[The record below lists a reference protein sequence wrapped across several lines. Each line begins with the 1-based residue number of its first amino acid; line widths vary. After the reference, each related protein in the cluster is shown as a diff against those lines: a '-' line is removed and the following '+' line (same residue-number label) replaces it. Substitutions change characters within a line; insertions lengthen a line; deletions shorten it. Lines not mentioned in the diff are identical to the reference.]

1 MNEKKLEERKKMIY
15 GLLCDELY
23 VPMRTKEIA
32 MLLDIPK
39 SKRQDLQEVLD
50 ALIAADRA
58 EKLREAAGMNE
69 MEE

>member
-1 MNEKKLEERKKMIY
+1 MNKEQFEKKKNTIY
-15 GLLCDELY
+15 GLLCDDLY

-39 SKRQDLQEVLD
+39 TRREELQEVLD